1 MPKVSVVVS
10 THNRAELLHAAIASV
25 LSQSFQ
31 DFEILV
37 VDDHSQDHTAQVVQ
51 RFRDGRIKY
60 LRHETR
66 RGGAAARNT
75 GIQNSAGEYIAFLD
89 DDDEW
94 LPEKLETQV
103 ALFESSPPEV
113 GCIYTG
119 YLVIDRASGNILG
132 RKTASKRGD
141 LSSALLSGNCLGGTS
156 SVLVRI
162 ECFNAVGLFDE
173 ALPSFQDYDLWIR
186 LSQKFHFDCISRPLL
201 KYYVHDKQIWTNL
214 AALTKGL
221 AIMLNKY
228 AATSVAQK
236 KYYSSYYLSLGVA
249 YCYRGDVRN
258 GRQAYLTAAR
268 LYPFEVRSYFN
279 FCLSL
284 FGASAF
290 KLVKDAKNR
299 LVFSRRRRPSQAESL
314 GGGAPL

>member
-75 GIQNSAGEYIAFLD
+75 GIQNSSGEYIAFLD

-103 ALFESSPPEV
+103 ALFE
-113 GCIYTG
+113 
-119 YLVIDRASGNILG
+119 
-132 RKTASKRGD
+132 
-141 LSSALLSGNCLGGTS
+141 
-156 SVLVRI
+156 
-162 ECFNAVGLFDE
+162 
-173 ALPSFQDYDLWIR
+173 
-186 LSQKFHFDCISRPLL
+186 
-201 KYYVHDKQIWTNL
+201 
-214 AALTKGL
+214 
-221 AIMLNKY
+221 
-228 AATSVAQK
+228 
-236 KYYSSYYLSLGVA
+236 
-249 YCYRGDVRN
+249 
-258 GRQAYLTAAR
+258 
-268 LYPFEVRSYFN
+268 
-279 FCLSL
+279 
-284 FGASAF
+284 
-290 KLVKDAKNR
+290 
-299 LVFSRRRRPSQAESL
+299 
-314 GGGAPL
+314 

>member
-1 MPKVSVVVS
+1 MPKVSVIIP
-10 THNRAELLHAAIASV
+10 TYNRAELLYAAIASV
-25 LSQSFQ
+25 LGQTFQ

-37 VDDHSQDHTAQVVQ
+37 VDDHSPDHTAQVVQ
-51 RFRDGRIKY
+51 RFHDGRIRY
-60 LRHETR
+60 LLHETNK
-66 RGGAAARNT
+66 GGAAARNT

-94 LPEKLETQV
+94 LPEKLGMQI
-103 ALFESSPPEV
+103 ALLENSPPEV

-132 RKTASKRGD
+132 QKPAVKRGD
-141 LSSALLSGNCLGGTS
+141 LSTALLSGNCLGGTS
-156 SVLVRI
+156 SVLVRR

-186 LSQKFHFDCISRPLL
+186 LAQKFQFDCISRPLL
-201 KYYVHDKQIWTNL
+201 KYYVHDQQIWTNL

-228 AATSVAQK
+228 AATSAAQK

-249 YCYRGDVRN
+249 YCYRGDVRH

-284 FGASAF
+284 LGASAF
-290 KLVKDAKNR
+290 KFVKDAKNR
-299 LVFSRRRRPSQAESL
+299 IVFSRRRQLGQAESR
-314 GGGAPL
+314 GRGTPL